1 MTEENHNSKSMFHG
15 FWALTNRDLKKWYK
29 APLLV
34 LMSIIQPILWMG
46 LFGRA
51 MNISAIF
58 SPDRIAETL
67 KSLPPLTINPPLTT
81 DQMQGLLAFFGQFQ
95 GNIMQ
100 NTFGVSDYFSFMA
113 VGMLSF
119 VVVFTAM
126 FSGMSIVWDRRL
138 GFLNKALSTP
148 VARGAII
155 MSKVLSAVTRSLI
168 QAAIVVVLAWLFGMQ
183 FSPSFTVL
191 HLLGAFAAL
200 FLMCLGLSSLFL
212 AIAIRSTRWE
222 TQMAVVNL
230 LNLPLI
236 FTSNAL
242 FPSNF
247 MPDWLQTISYINPI
261 TYGTDA
267 ARQLLILPAIDAAKL
282 ATDFA
287 FLGGFALLFAT
298 IGIVLSWKYLSK

>member
-1 MTEENHNSKSMFHG
+1 MTQENHNAKSMFHG

-29 APLLV
+29 EPILLF
-34 LMSIIQPILWMG
+34 MSIIQPVLWMG

-51 MNISAIF
+51 MNIGAIF
-58 SPDRIAETL
+58 TNNNVPPEIANQL
-67 KSLPPLTINPPLTT
+67 MI
-81 DQMQGLLAFFGQFQ
+81 Q
-95 GNIMQ
+95 
-100 NTFGVSDYFSFMA
+100 TFGVGDYFSFMA

-119 VVVFTAM
+119 VIVFTAM

-155 MSKVLSAVTRSLI
+155 MSKVLSAVVRSLI
-168 QAAIVVVLAWLFGMQ
+168 QAGIVIVLAWLLGMQ
-183 FSPSFTVL
+183 FSSSFTVL
-191 HLLGAFAAL
+191 HLLGTFAAL
-200 FLMCLGLSSLFL
+200 FLMCLGLASLFI

-247 MPDWLQTISYINPI
+247 MPDWLQTISRINPI

-267 ARQLLILPAIDAAKL
+267 ARQLLILSTIDTSKL
-282 ATDFA
+282 IMDFA
-287 FLGGFALLFAT
+287 FLGGFALVFAT
-298 IGIVLSWKYLSK
+298 AGIILSWKYLSK

>member
-1 MTEENHNSKSMFHG
+1 MTQENHNSKSMFHG

-51 MNISAIF
+51 MNISAMF
-58 SPDRIAETL
+58 SPDRIAGTL
-67 KSLPPLTINPPLTT
+67 KSLPPLTIDPPLTT
-81 DQMQGLLAFFGQFQ
+81 GQMQGLLTFFGQFQ
-95 GNIMQ
+95 ANIMQ

-148 VARGAII
+148 IARGSII
-155 MSKVLSAVTRSLI
+155 MSKVLNSVIRSLI
-168 QAAIVVVLAWLFGMQ
+168 QASIVVVLAWLFGMQ
-183 FSPSFTVL
+183 FSASFTVV
-191 HLLGAFAAL
+191 HLLVAFAAL

-212 AIAIRSTRWE
+212 AIAIRSTKWE

-242 FPSNF
+242 FPTTF
-247 MPDWLQTISYINPI
+247 MPDWLQSISKINPI

-267 ARQLLILPAIDAAKL
+267 VRQMLILSPNFAQL
-282 ATDFA
+282 GWDFA
-287 FLGGFALLFAT
+287 FLGAFAFIFAAV
-298 IGIVLSWKYLSK
+298 GIFLSVRYLSK

>member
-1 MTEENHNSKSMFHG
+1 MTQENHNSKSLFHG

-29 APLLV
+29 EPILL

-51 MNISAIF
+51 MNIGAIF
-58 SPDRIAETL
+58 TNNPIQLPANLLQSLNPQQLAALGDFF
-67 KSLPPLTINPPLTT
+67 KSLSGT
-81 DQMQGLLAFFGQFQ
+81 
-95 GNIMQ
+95 IMQ
-100 NTFGVSDYFSFMA
+100 NTFGVNDYFSFMA

-119 VVVFTAM
+119 VIVFTAM

-155 MSKVLSAVTRSLI
+155 MSKVLSAVIRSLI
-168 QAAIVVVLAWLFGMQ
+168 QAGIVVVLAWLFGMQ
-183 FSPSFTVL
+183 FSSSFTVL

-200 FLMCLGLSSLFL
+200 FLMCLGLSSLFI

-242 FPSNF
+242 FPTRF
-247 MPDWLQTISYINPI
+247 MPDWLQTISKMNPI

-267 ARQLLILPAIDAAKL
+267 ARQLLLYNPTDL
-282 ATDFA
+282 AQLGWDFA
-287 FLGGFALLFAT
+287 FLGVFAIIFAT
-298 IGIVLSWKYLSK
+298 IGIVLSWRYLTR

>member
-15 FWALTNRDLKKWYK
+15 FWALTNRYLKKWYK

-67 KSLPPLTINPPLTT
+67 KSLPPMTINPPLTT

-95 GNIMQ
+95 GSIMQ
-100 NTFGVSDYFSFMA
+100 STFGVGDYFSFMA

-155 MSKVLSAVTRSLI
+155 MSKVLSAVVRSLI
-168 QAAIVVVLAWLFGMQ
+168 QAGIVVVLAWLFGMQ
-183 FSPSFTVL
+183 FSVSFTAL
-191 HLLGAFAAL
+191 NLLVAFAAL
-200 FLMCLGLSSLFL
+200 FLMCLGLSSLFI

-242 FPSNF
+242 FPTGF
-247 MPDWLQTISYINPI
+247 MPDWLQTISKINPI

-267 ARQLLILPAIDAAKL
+267 VRQMLIISPIDFTQL
-282 ATDFA
+282 GIDFA
-287 FLGGFALLFAT
+287 FLGGFALIFAAA
-298 IGIVLSWKYLSK
+298 GIILSWKYLTK